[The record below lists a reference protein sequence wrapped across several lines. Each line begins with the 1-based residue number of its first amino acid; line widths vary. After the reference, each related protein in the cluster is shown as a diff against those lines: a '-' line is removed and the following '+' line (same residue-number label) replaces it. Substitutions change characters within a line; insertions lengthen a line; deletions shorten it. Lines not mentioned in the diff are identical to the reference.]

1 MCIRDSQNRDLVLLG
16 IKYEAAR
23 LGGLDETYLA
33 AIAGQIRE
41 EAGEGWEKD
50 PMVLRGRN
58 AVREERGLARLG
70 EPSGTSGQQP
80 PARRSLWDRLRG
92 R

>member
-1 MCIRDSQNRDLVLLG
+1 MLLG

-23 LGGLDETYLA
+23 LGGLDETSLA
-33 AIAGQIRE
+33 AIAGQLRAA
-41 EAGEGWEKD
+41 AGEGWEEN

-58 AVREERGLARLG
+58 AVREERGLVRLD
-70 EPSGTSGQQP
+70 EPSQKGSGQP
-80 PARRSLWDRLRG
+80 PVRRSLWDRLRG